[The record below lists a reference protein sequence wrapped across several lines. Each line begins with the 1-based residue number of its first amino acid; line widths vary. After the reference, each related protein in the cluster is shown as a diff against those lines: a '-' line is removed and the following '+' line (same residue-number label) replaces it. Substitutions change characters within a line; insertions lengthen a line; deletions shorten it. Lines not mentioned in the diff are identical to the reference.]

1 MQIMADLL
9 CDVVFHGFLSQAFT
23 FASDDGME
31 IEKEERKEGGI
42 ILGVCG
48 VHSAVGDW
56 VYTF

>member
-1 MQIMADLL
+1 MADLL